1 MTIFSRDSDLTT
13 SPRDEDMLKKDVDMF
28 IHKLLIIKFNHIP
41 NYARLLVR
49 RLWDRDQWL
58 LVLFL
63 RHRSWAAEK
72 WAVSGN
78 L

>member
-49 RLWDRDQWL
+49 RLWDRDQCRYEYKCTHHHL
-58 LVLFL
+58 DGKQKQLIIK
-63 RHRSWAAEK
+63 S
-72 WAVSGN
+72 
-78 L
+78 

>member
-1 MTIFSRDSDLTT
+1 MNLLTIFSRYSELTT

-49 RLWDRDQWL
+49 RLWDRDQCY
-58 LVLFL
+58 
-63 RHRSWAAEK
+63 
-72 WAVSGN
+72 
-78 L
+78 

>member
-49 RLWDRDQWL
+49 RLWDRDQ
-58 LVLFL
+58 
-63 RHRSWAAEK
+63 
-72 WAVSGN
+72 
-78 L
+78 